1 MKKTDRSIFIVEDEE
16 VLRNLL
22 MMFFRR
28 MGYSVATASN
38 GIEALDKFKEVNPDI
53 VLMDNHMPEMNGLD
67 VLRSLNIADAKR
79 VIMMSSDNDIFSESL
94 HLGAADFVYKPFNLR
109 FMEKVVLM
117 HLKNLKRFGRRNSAR
132 L

>member
-1 MKKTDRSIFIVEDEE
+1 MKKMDRSIFIVEDEE

-22 MMFFRR
+22 MMFFKR
-28 MGYSVATASN
+28 MGYFVATASN
-38 GIEALDKFKEVNPDI
+38 GIEALDKFKEIKPDI
-53 VLMDNHMPEMNGLD
+53 ILMDNHMPEMNGLD

-79 VIMMSSDNDIFSESL
+79 VIMMSGDNNIFLESL

-117 HLKNLKRFGRRNSAR
+117 HLKNLKRSGRRNSAR